1 MKFTKHL
8 KEVWYEKENSDE
20 LEINQK
26 KKVHLSSFF
35 ADTIIYRELYI
46 RQIEK
51 PKEVSQLFKLIVDS
65 ARW

>member
-1 MKFTKHL
+1 MVWERKFRWIGDK
-8 KEVWYEKENSDE
+8 S
-20 LEINQK
+20 K